1 MRVRPWLASLV
12 LIGIAGGTV
21 PATAQDKRLPGLPS
35 IGLPLP
41 PIGLPLPSIAF
52 PLPPIGAPL
61 PPIGL
66 SGTEPVRPMRAVLPH
81 RPPNS
86 GHRGAPYSGV
96 PIYGAFYPVFYPIYY
111 PVDAKVDSTSSSPG
125 LPGSLAPGQPTAPTF
140 EQTLGLLRLEV
151 DPTAGQQIF
160 VDGSYVGTPDDLD
173 GDLALE
179 AGVHVIE
186 LQAAGFDSAR
196 IPVRIVAGRT
206 TTYRGSLQSSARR
219 SDATGQAA
227 TARSADTSKTTEP
240 APSSSDVSAPPTR
253 GYYIPGCYLG
263 NVPPEDVALPEGC
276 DAKRV
281 VIVNSLR

>member
-1 MRVRPWLASLV
+1 MHVRPLLASLV
-12 LIGIAGGTV
+12 LIGIAGGAV
-21 PATAQDKRLPGLPS
+21 PAAAQDKRLPGLPS

-41 PIGLPLPSIAF
+41 PIGLPLPPIGL
-52 PLPPIGAPL
+52 PLPSIGLPL

-66 SGTEPVRPMRAVLPH
+66 SGTEPVRPVRTGLPH
-81 RPPNS
+81 RHPSS

-96 PIYGAFYPVFYPIYY
+96 PIYSTFYPVFYPIFY
-111 PVDAKVDSTSSSPG
+111 PVDVGVDSTSSTPG
-125 LPGSLAPGQPTAPTF
+125 LPGSPAPGRPAAPTF

-151 DPTAGQQIF
+151 DTTPGQQIF

-179 AGVHVIE
+179 PGVHVIE
-186 LQAAGFDSAR
+186 LQAPGFDSAR

-206 TTYRGSLQSSARR
+206 TTYRGSLQSTARG
-219 SDATGQAA
+219 SDVTDQAV
-227 TARSADTSKTTEP
+227 TARSADGSKAAEP
-240 APSSSDVSAPPTR
+240 APTSPEVSAPPTR

-276 DAKRV
+276 DPRHA
-281 VIVNSLR
+281 VIIRSSR